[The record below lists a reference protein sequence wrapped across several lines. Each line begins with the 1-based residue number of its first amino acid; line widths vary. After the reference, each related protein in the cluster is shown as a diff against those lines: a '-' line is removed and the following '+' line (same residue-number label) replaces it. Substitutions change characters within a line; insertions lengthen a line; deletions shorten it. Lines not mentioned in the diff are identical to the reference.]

1 MTETTGALDAVLAE
15 YVAGTLPAPAH
26 VLVSAHLEM
35 SSRNRAFVD
44 GLESLAGA
52 ELARIEPVR
61 FADRDGMLAR
71 IFALPDEPIVRPVA
85 PVATAGGRLPPSIR
99 RYLGHDVDA
108 VRWRT
113 LLPGVREFRFAEDE
127 GCAASLYWI
136 RAGRPLPSHTH
147 GGTELT
153 LVIEGGFAD
162 SDGHYVR
169 GEIALADDE
178 VDHRPVADLGE
189 DCLCFAV
196 TDAPLRLTGPIGRLI
211 APFMR

>member
-15 YVAGTLPAPAH
+15 YVAGTLPGPAH

-35 SSRNRAFVD
+35 SDRSRAFVE
-44 GLESLAGA
+44 GLESLAGS
-52 ELARIEPVR
+52 ELATIDPVPLSN
-61 FADRDGMLAR
+61 RDERLAR
-71 IFALPDEPIVRPVA
+71 IFALPDEPIIRPAAVPLA
-85 PVATAGGRLPPSIR
+85 AGGRLPPSIR
-99 RYLGHDVDA
+99 RYLGHDVDR

-113 LLPGVREFRFAEDE
+113 LLPGVREYRFAEDD
-127 GCAASLYWI
+127 GCTASLYWI
-136 RAGRPLPSHTH
+136 RAGRPLPAHTH
-147 GGTELT
+147 GGSELT
-153 LVIEGGFAD
+153 LVIEGAFAD
-162 SDGHYVR
+162 ADGHYGR
-169 GEIALADDE
+169 GEIAVADDE